1 LAGVIKP
8 STVSTAQLRTS
19 RSLHLRPI
27 NLVVFQGSHTF
38 VSKPDLEG
46 GFPLRCFQRL
56 SLPDVATLRC
66 TKRRNRITRGQSNL
80 ILSY

>member
-1 LAGVIKP
+1 MNLGTLSLSANGRDQRRLAGMNEP

-19 RSLHLRPI
+19 QSLHLRPI
-27 NLVVFQGSHTF
+27 NLVVSQGSLANA
-38 VSKPDLEG
+38 SKPDLEG

-66 TKRRNRITRGQSNL
+66 T
-80 ILSY
+80 